1 MPNLGYVVRRPKVR
15 GRATK
20 LRKDAKPINP
30 DDFDG
35 NFIRELEPIFDS
47 RERKRRIVELECF
60 ICGHRFSANLENAK
74 RVRQKTC
81 SNKCAG
87 IYRQDA
93 EYKVMENPL
102 YWTWASM
109 KARCNNPN
117 RARYEKYGGR
127 GISYATEFED
137 FDNFYRYVSVL
148 EGYPF
153 SDTERVVEGVT
164 LDRIDSS
171 KGYEPGNL
179 RWADKHVQSANKQGK
194 VDGSTSK
201 FTGVHYCKTNK
212 VWVAR
217 VVWKGEC
224 VFLYQ
229 CHDELEA
236 YLARKRFIE
245 EHNLPHFVEMEV
257 TE

>member
-1 MPNLGYVVRRPKVR
+1 
-15 GRATK
+15 
-20 LRKDAKPINP
+20 
-30 DDFDG
+30 
-35 NFIRELEPIFDS
+35 
-47 RERKRRIVELECF
+47 
-60 ICGHRFSANLENAK
+60 
-74 RVRQKTC
+74 
-81 SNKCAG
+81 
-87 IYRQDA
+87 
-93 EYKVMENPL
+93 
-102 YWTWASM
+102 
-109 KARCNNPN
+109 
-117 RARYEKYGGR
+117 
-127 GISYATEFED
+127 
-137 FDNFYRYVSVL
+137 

>member
-47 RERKRRIVELECF
+47 RGRKRRIVELECF

-87 IYRQDA
+87 IYRQNA

-127 GISYATEFED
+127 GISYATGFED

-171 KGYEPGNL
+171 KGYEPGNRHKKCFICPFLLHADGRICSTYL
-179 RWADKHVQSANKQGK
+179 RKSRQSEA
-194 VDGSTSK
+194 V
-201 FTGVHYCKTNK
+201 TG
-212 VWVAR
+212 
-217 VVWKGEC
+217 
-224 VFLYQ
+224 
-229 CHDELEA
+229 
-236 YLARKRFIE
+236 
-245 EHNLPHFVEMEV
+245 
-257 TE
+257 

>member
-1 MPNLGYVVRRPKVR
+1 
-15 GRATK
+15 
-20 LRKDAKPINP
+20 
-30 DDFDG
+30 
-35 NFIRELEPIFDS
+35 
-47 RERKRRIVELECF
+47 
-60 ICGHRFSANLENAK
+60 
-74 RVRQKTC
+74 
-81 SNKCAG
+81 
-87 IYRQDA
+87 
-93 EYKVMENPL
+93 
-102 YWTWASM
+102 
-109 KARCNNPN
+109 
-117 RARYEKYGGR
+117 
-127 GISYATEFED
+127 
-137 FDNFYRYVSVL
+137 
-148 EGYPF
+148 
-153 SDTERVVEGVT
+153 
-164 LDRIDSS
+164 
-171 KGYEPGNL
+171 
-179 RWADKHVQSANKQGK
+179 QSANKQGK